1 LFLSNEYFNLLFAL
15 YQTYEKENKDDENKL
30 KELQSIKN
38 YIYKLR
44 NSNNRDAFIRDILI
58 AVSKEIKFDTKQHLF
73 CFNNCVY
80 NTDSLSFVSP
90 NFEDY
95 ISITTGYDY
104 NDSYDQNNIK
114 ELDLFI
120 DTIFPE
126 KDLKSFYMCVLS
138 SGLQGKNLEKFIIA
152 SGCGGNGKGVINEL
166 ALECFG
172 HYGYVLNNNV
182 LLRPMKEGPNPEM
195 ANLHNKRFVIS
206 REPNSNYKIN
216 CSVMKDLTGGNQ
228 IKARALYS
236 NESSVFLALTLILEC
251 NKKPA
256 LDEIDPAV
264 ERRINEVEFKSKFV
278 EKDIFNGL
286 TEEEKKNTFL
296 RNGYYKTPEF
306 KDKYKQ
312 ALFELLIA
320 HYKIFKDNKYEL
332 VVPDQVRKKTNDY
345 LACSDNIS
353 EWINDVFEKTDNNKD
368 IIKLKEIFKTFK
380 DSEFYSNLSK
390 SDKRKYNYKY
400 FTEQMTTNLF
410 LKKLVFQD
418 KDKTYCLKNY
428 KYKLEPIEADSND
441 DDDNQSFNTISTK
454 EEPIENVKI
463 DKVDKVK
470 KPGVIE
476 FDFNNFDCMN
486 DE

>member
-1 LFLSNEYFNLLFAL
+1 MYAKECNSKKYADYYKLNFNFKSCSTSSVSEHFKTLYDDKFLYTNDTLYYFNGVYWSKDNKLSANLNLFLSNEYYKLLYSLFQE
-15 YQTYEKENKDDENKL
+15 YETEHIDDKSKEKEDEIKL
-30 KELQSIKN
+30 IRGFLAKF
-38 YIYKLR
+38 R
-44 NSNNRDAFIRDILI
+44 NSSAREGFIKDILI
-58 AVSKEIKFDTKQHLF
+58 SVSKEVKFDTKPNLF
-73 CFNNCVY
+73 CFTNCVF
-80 NTDSLSFVSP
+80 NTDTLKFESP

-95 ISITTGYDY
+95 ISMTTGYDY
-104 NDSYDQNNIK
+104 DESYDKSYIT
-114 ELDLFI
+114 ELDKFI
-120 DTIFPE
+120 DTIFPD

-236 NESSVFLALTLILEC
+236 NESSVFLGLTLVLEC

-278 EKDIFNGL
+278 ENDVYKKLSED
-286 TEEEKKNTFL
+286 EKKFTFL

-306 KDKYKQ
+306 KNKFKQ
-312 ALFELLIA
+312 ALFELLID
-320 HYKIFKDNKYEL
+320 YYREFKDNRYEL
-332 VVPDQVRKKTNDY
+332 IVPEQVRSKTNDY

-353 EWINDVFEKTDNNKD
+353 EWINENYEKTDNNKD
-368 IIKLKEIFKTFK
+368 IVKVKDIFNKFK
-380 DSEFYSNLSK
+380 SSDFYSNFSK
-390 SDKRKYNYKY
+390 NDKRKYNYKY
-400 FTEQMTTNLF
+400 FTAQMVT
-410 LKKLVFQD
+410 
-418 KDKTYCLKNY
+418 
-428 KYKLEPIEADSND
+428 A
-441 DDDNQSFNTISTK
+441 
-454 EEPIENVKI
+454 
-463 DKVDKVK
+463 
-470 KPGVIE
+470 
-476 FDFNNFDCMN
+476 M
-486 DE
+486 